1 MSKATTTTKSAEKEL
16 VRFDGS
22 WRQWKLRNG
31 LRCLHVPLPPRDQR
45 FHVIMMIHSGSR
57 DETAETSGI
66 SHLLEHMMFRGS
78 AKFPDFSALSEAFE
92 NLGGEWN
99 AATGHEYTEFFYSGT
114 ADKADAAVELLAD
127 FILRPE
133 LQDLDTERRIV
144 LRELDGE
151 LNENGVSTDADYHI
165 LKSLWPHSSMA
176 LPIVG
181 TQKSLESIRQQ
192 DLLDWL
198 ERHYQPQNMVI
209 CMVGGKG
216 ADARRLTKGHFS
228 SFDRPKRKLASK
240 VRVLPSY
247 QGPRL
252 DVIENSDSEFDIQ
265 ISFVCEG
272 NRSPKTHLYDML
284 SRILSDGFASRLVRR
299 IREQLGL
306 VYDISSDFHQY
317 DQGGSFNINA
327 SVSESNIE
335 IFFTEFFAV
344 LDGIKHAP
352 VTAAELVRHKT
363 RAFTDLQL
371 IPTDAGHVGFR
382 MCWSILAGID
392 PSLDAWHTK
401 MEAVTADIIQDVA
414 MCLFQPKNLAVVAI
428 GPTNKDITSRFQKCM
443 DQWVRKSSA
452 LTTS

>member
-1 MSKATTTTKSAEKEL
+1 MSRATTPIESAEKEL

-45 FHVIMMIHSGSR
+45 FHVIAMIHTGSR
-57 DETAETSGI
+57 DETAEFSGI

-78 AKFPDFSALSEAFE
+78 AKFPDFSSLSEAFE

-114 ADKADAAVELLAD
+114 ADKAGAAVALLAD
-127 FILRPE
+127 FLLRPQ

-151 LNENGVSTDADYHI
+151 LNENGVSTDVDYHI

-181 TQKSLESIRQQ
+181 TLKSLENIRQR
-192 DLLDWL
+192 DLIEWL
-198 ERHYQPQNMVI
+198 EKHYQPQNMVI

-216 ADARRLTKGHFS
+216 ADARRLTREHFS
-228 SFDRPKRKLASK
+228 SFERPRRKTVEKKRN
-240 VRVLPSY
+240 LPTY
-247 QGPRL
+247 HGPRL

-272 NRSPKTHLYDML
+272 SRSPKTYQYDML

-335 IFFTEFFAV
+335 IFFTELFAV
-344 LDGIKHAP
+344 LDEMKLAP
-352 VTAAELVRHKT
+352 VTEVELIRHKT

-382 MCWSILAGID
+382 LCWSTLAGID
-392 PSLDAWHTK
+392 PSLDAWYKK
-401 MEAVTADIIQDVA
+401 MNSITPDIIQEVA
-414 MCLFQPKNLAVVAI
+414 KSVFQPKNLAVVAL
-428 GPTNKDITSRFQKCM
+428 GPTEKSITARFQKCV
-443 DQWVRKSSA
+443 DLWSQKSH
-452 LTTS
+452 

>member
-1 MSKATTTTKSAEKEL
+1 MSRVITPAESAAKEL
-16 VRFDGS
+16 IRFDGS

-31 LRCLHVPLPPRDQR
+31 LRCAHVPLPPRDQR
-45 FHVIMMIHSGSR
+45 FHVIVMIHTGSR
-57 DETAETSGI
+57 DETSETSGI

-78 AKFPDFSALSEAFE
+78 AMFPDFSSLSEAFE

-127 FILRPE
+127 FLLRPE

-151 LNENGVSTDADYHI
+151 LNENGVCTDTDYHV
-165 LKSLWPHSSMA
+165 LKSLWPHSAMA

-181 TQKSLESIRQQ
+181 TQKSLENIRQQ

-198 ERHYQPQNMVI
+198 EKHYQPQNMVI
-209 CMVGGKG
+209 CMVGGKS
-216 ADARRLTKGHFS
+216 ADARRLTKKYFH
-228 SFDRPKRKLASK
+228 SFDRPRRKTAVKKRDLPTYHGPK
-240 VRVLPSY
+240 V
-247 QGPRL
+247 
-252 DVIENSDSEFDIQ
+252 DVIENSDSEFELQ

-272 NRSPKTHLYDML
+272 SRSPKTYQYDML
-284 SRILSDGFASRLVRR
+284 SRVMSDGFASRLVRR

-317 DQGGSFNINA
+317 DNGGVFNINA
-327 SVSESNIE
+327 NVSDSNIE
-335 IFFTEFFAV
+335 VFFKEFFAI
-344 LDGIKHAP
+344 LDEMKHVP
-352 VTAAELVRHKT
+352 VSASELVRHKT

-382 MCWSILAGID
+382 LCWSILAGID
-392 PSLDAWHTK
+392 PSLDAWHTL
-401 MEAVTADIIQDVA
+401 MESVTPEVIQDIA
-414 MCLFQPKNLAVVAI
+414 KDMFQRKNLAVVVL
-428 GPTNKDITSRFQKCM
+428 GPTDKEITARFHKCV
-443 DQWVRKSSA
+443 DQWSNR
-452 LTTS
+452 